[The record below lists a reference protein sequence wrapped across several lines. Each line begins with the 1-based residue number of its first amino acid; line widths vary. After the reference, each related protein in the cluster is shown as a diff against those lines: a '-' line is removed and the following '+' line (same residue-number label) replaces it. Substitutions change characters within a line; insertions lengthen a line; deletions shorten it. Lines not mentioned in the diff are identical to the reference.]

1 MPMKGLK
8 AFSLVFFT
16 AMVCMAACPLSAQ
29 TAEDSLVVARPVLIM
44 DSTLVGA
51 DIVQLVESG
60 LNGIK
65 VNQSVQL
72 ASALNGHKTLTGS
85 RKLSGYRIRIYFSNS
100 QSARNE
106 SAMVEEKFKENFPGV
121 PVYRTY
127 PNPHFKVAVG
137 NYRTKSD
144 ALKAL
149 EEIKEVF
156 KDAYIIM
163 EREMD
168 FPAIK

>member
-1 MPMKGLK
+1 
-8 AFSLVFFT
+8 
-16 AMVCMAACPLSAQ
+16 MAACPLSAQ
-29 TAEDSLVVARPVLIM
+29 TPEDSLLTHPAFIM
-44 DSTLVGA
+44 DSNMMGA
-51 DIVQLVESG
+51 DIVQMVESG
-60 LNGIK
+60 VNGIK
-65 VNQSVQL
+65 VNQSAQV
-72 ASALNGHKTLTGS
+72 ASALKDHKMLTGS
-85 RKLSGYRIRIYFSNS
+85 RKLSGYRIRIYFSNK
-100 QSARNE
+100 QNARTE
-106 SAMVEEKFKENFPGV
+106 SAMIEEKFKENFPGV

-149 EEIKEVF
+149 EEIKTVF
-156 KDAYIIM
+156 KDAYILK

>member
-29 TAEDSLVVARPVLIM
+29 TPEDSLATGRQAFIM
-44 DSTLVGA
+44 DSTMVGA
-51 DIVQLVESG
+51 DIVQMVETG
-60 LNGIK
+60 VNGIK
-65 VNQSVQL
+65 VNQSARV
-72 ASALNGHKTLTGS
+72 ASALNGHKMLTAS
-85 RKLSGYRIRIYFSNS
+85 RKLSGYRIRIYFSNK
-100 QSARNE
+100 QNARTE
-106 SAMVEEKFKENFPGV
+106 SAMIEEKFKENFPGV

-127 PNPHFKVAVG
+127 PSPHFKVAVG

-149 EEIKEVF
+149 EEIKSVF
-156 KDAYIIM
+156 KDAYILK